1 MIQNQLI
8 LEKLKTK
15 TGKDEVMHDFILS
28 IMTNE
33 SEGKQYNKYFRSEI
47 DKSVKQRL
55 KEGGDK

>member
-8 LEKLKTK
+8 LEKLKAK